1 MSDGE
6 GFLGRFPAL
15 RQLTPGSR
23 RRRRIPYIQ
32 QTTATECGAVCLAM
46 ILEFHGKRLRLDE
59 IRDLIGVGRDGA
71 DALGI
76 LETGH
81 LLGLRGRGVQVD
93 DVRNLRYLSRASV
106 LHWQFNHFVVFDKLT
121 RDGAVIVDPA
131 AGRRTV
137 SFDELRR
144 AFTGIALT
152 FEPSEDFTTGGERST
167 GVGRYVR
174 QILTQSGLLT
184 RILVT
189 SLLVQILALGL
200 PLCTGL
206 LVDRVVPREDYHLLM
221 VLSVGLAMIVGFNFL
236 AGLIRAHLML
246 HLRTQLDAK
255 ITLEFLEHL
264 IDLPYAFFQ
273 RRSAG
278 DLMMRLNSNTMI
290 RETLTSTALTGLL
303 DGALATLYL
312 ILLFLAQLELGLLVL
327 VLALLRVGLFLLSRR
342 RYGDLMSE
350 ALQTQAQSRNY
361 QVQMLAGIETLKA
374 MGAERRAV
382 EQWSNLFV
390 DELNVSLARG
400 RLSALVDTLLAAL
413 GTASPLIILVYGG
426 TLVLGGELT
435 LGTML
440 AVSAL
445 ATGFLTPITSLVST
459 AIQLQLMGSYIERIN
474 DVMETPKEQQR
485 TEVSQAAPLQGR
497 ITLDRVSFSYSA
509 TAPTVVREVSV
520 DIEPGSFVA
529 LVGSSGAGKSTLA
542 KLLLGLYQPTAGQIF
557 FDGIELGSLD
567 LRSVRNQLGI
577 VTQQPYLFGTS
588 VRANIALTDPGLA
601 MPRIV
606 QAAKLAHIHD
616 DVMAMPMAY
625 DTLIAD
631 GGASLS
637 GGQRQRIA
645 LARALVQRPAILLLD
660 EATSNL
666 DSVTERD
673 IQLELANLR
682 CTRIVIAHRLS
693 TILEADVILVMEQG
707 RVIERGTH
715 HQLLANPGVYRQ
727 LIAAQVQEERSA

>member
-1 MSDGE
+1 MSENE

-23 RRRRIPYIQ
+23 GRRRIPYIQ
-32 QTTATECGAVCLAM
+32 QTTSTECGAVCLAM
-46 ILEFHGKRLRLDE
+46 ILAFHGKRMRLDE

-71 DALGI
+71 DALSI
-76 LETGH
+76 LEGGH
-81 LLGLRGRGVQVD
+81 LLGLRGRGVQID
-93 DVRNLRYLSRASV
+93 EIENLEYLSPASV
-106 LHWQFNHFVVFDKLT
+106 LHWQFNHFVIFERLT

-137 SFDELRR
+137 PLQELRK

-152 FEPSEDFTTGGERST
+152 FEPSEEFETGGERAT

-189 SLLVQILALGL
+189 SLLVQILALAL

-206 LVDRVVPREDYHLLM
+206 LVDRVVPREDYHLLF
-221 VLSVGLAMIVGFNFL
+221 VLSIGLVMIVGFSFL

-273 RRSAG
+273 RRSSG
-278 DLMMRLNSNTMI
+278 DLMMRLNSNTTI
-290 RETLTSTALTGLL
+290 RETLTSTALTGVL
-303 DGALATLYL
+303 DGGLATFYL
-312 ILLFLAQLELGLLVL
+312 ILLFVAHFQLGLLVL

-342 RYGDLMSE
+342 RYADLMSE

-374 MGAERRAV
+374 MGAERRSV

-400 RLSALVDTLLAAL
+400 RLSALVDTLLAGL

-426 TLVLGGELT
+426 TLVLDGTLT
-435 LGTML
+435 LGSML
-440 AVSAL
+440 AISAL

-459 AIQLQLMGSYIERIN
+459 AIQLQLMGSYVERIN

-485 TEVSQAAPLQGR
+485 GEVTQAAPLQGR
-497 ITLDRVSFSYSA
+497 IALDHVSFSYSA
-509 TAPTVVREVSV
+509 GSPTVVNDVSL
-520 DIEPGSFVA
+520 DIEPGAFVA
-529 LVGSSGAGKSTLA
+529 LVGASGAGKSTLA
-542 KLLLGLYQPTAGQIF
+542 KLLLGLYQPTSGRIY
-557 FDGIELGSLD
+557 FDGVELNTLD
-567 LRSVRNQLGI
+567 LRSVRSQLGI

-601 MPRIV
+601 MPKIV
-606 QAAKLAHIHD
+606 RAAKLAHIHD
-616 DVMAMPMAY
+616 DIMAMPMAY
-625 DTLIAD
+625 DTMVAD

-645 LARALVQRPAILLLD
+645 LARALVQHPAILLLD

-673 IQLELANLR
+673 IQEELAALR

-693 TILEADVILVMEQG
+693 TIMAADVILVMNQG
-707 RVIERGTH
+707 QVIERGTH
-715 HQLLANPGVYRQ
+715 SELMGRPGFYRQ
-727 LIAAQVQEERSA
+727 LIAAQVQEEEAS